1 MAIAP
6 SYFQNLANSQSLQF
20 IVDNSQ
26 QNLEMQSFWRKMLRL
41 GIPQMSLT
49 FDSAI
54 GRDRIAAAA
63 SIVDSDAPA
72 PMRSRKTIERYSGK
86 IPAIKEKFRMS
97 QDDMRNLEV
106 LKALPINGGGS
117 AEALIAF
124 LNSDVKEAAV
134 SGDKRIDFMLMQ
146 QISTLTVDVSTTNN
160 PDGIAL
166 GVIDLLAKSY
176 QKQGVPVVWSDL
188 TNADPITDILAF
200 TQWVWK
206 TKGRQFGKVLMSFDL
221 WINFMNSAKVQSKL
235 VAFYNIGKQSA
246 SFAVTIENVN
256 SYLTANKLPNIEI
269 IQHITHI
276 EVDGKPTFLQPF
288 DVNAVSFVPMGDLG
302 TLHNAVSME
311 QIHPVTGKSYA
322 KFGPTLLS
330 KWSESDPL
338 VEYTGME
345 MNAFPMVDIDNI
357 FILTS
362 NVVKASFNDN

>member
-1 MAIAP
+1 MIAP

-20 IVDNSQ
+20 IIDNSQ
-26 QNLEMQSFWRKMLRL
+26 QNLEMQSFWRKMLRV

-72 PMRSRKTIERYSGK
+72 PLRSRKTIERYSGK
-86 IPAIKEKFRMS
+86 IPAIKEKFRMN

-117 AEALIAF
+117 SAALIAF
-124 LNSDVKEAAV
+124 LNSDIKEAAV

-146 QISTLTVDVSTTNN
+146 QLSTLTVDVSATNN
-160 PDGIAL
+160 PDGIVL
-166 GVIDLLAKSY
+166 GVVDLLAKVY

-188 TNADPITDILAF
+188 TNADPITDILTY
-200 TQWVWK
+200 TQWVYN
-206 TKGRQFGKVLMSFDL
+206 TKGRMFGKILISFDL

-235 VAFYNIGKQSA
+235 VAFFNIGKQSA
-246 SFAVTIENVN
+246 TFAVTIENVN
-256 SYLTANKLPNIEI
+256 AYLTANKLPNIEV

-276 EVDGKPTFLQPF
+276 EVDGKPTFIKPF
-288 DVNAVSFVPMGDLG
+288 DVNAVSFVPMGELG
-302 TLHNAVSME
+302 TLHSAVSME
-311 QIHPVTGKSYA
+311 TLHPVVGKSYA
-322 KFGPTLLS
+322 NFGPTLLS

-338 VEYTGME
+338 VEFTGIE

-357 FILTS
+357 FILTT
-362 NVVKASFNDN
+362 NVVKAAFSDVA